1 MLNRIVLAGRL
12 TKDVELRKLA
22 NGMAVASFNLAS
34 DELSKNADGSKKVIF
49 IGVSLFGKSAE
60 NVAKYVQKGSL
71 VAVDGRITQRK
82 YTNKQNQQVT
92 STEIVADNVQFLEP
106 KPQAAE
112 PANKPIQVEDDL
124 PNAQ

>member
-49 IGVSLFGKSAE
+49 IEVSLFGKSAE

-106 KPQAAE
+106 KPQTAE
-112 PANKPIQVEDDL
+112 SANKPIQVEDDL
-124 PNAQ
+124 SNAQ

>member
-22 NGMAVASFNLAS
+22 NGMAVVSFNLAC

-106 KPQAAE
+106 KPQADE
-112 PANKPIQVEDDL
+112 PGNKPIQVEDDL

>member
-22 NGMAVASFNLAS
+22 NGMSVASFNLAS

-49 IGVSLFGKSAE
+49 IEVSLFGKSAE

-106 KPQAAE
+106 KPQADE
-112 PANKPIQVEDDL
+112 PIQVEDDL

>member
-22 NGMAVASFNLAS
+22 NGMAVVSFNLAS

-82 YTNKQNQQVT
+82 YTNKQNQQVV

-124 PNAQ
+124 PNEQ

>member
-112 PANKPIQVEDDL
+112 PIQVEDDL

>member
-22 NGMAVASFNLAS
+22 TGMAVASFDLAS

-112 PANKPIQVEDDL
+112 SANKPIQVEDDL

>member
-22 NGMAVASFNLAS
+22 NGMAVVSFNLAS

-49 IGVSLFGKSAE
+49 IEVSLFGKSAE

-92 STEIVADNVQFLEP
+92 STEIVAANVQFLEP
-106 KPQAAE
+106 KPQADE
-112 PANKPIQVEDDL
+112 PIQVEDDL

>member
-22 NGMAVASFNLAS
+22 NGMAVVSFTLAS

-106 KPQAAE
+106 KPQAD
-112 PANKPIQVEDDL
+112 KPIQVEDDL

>member
-22 NGMAVASFNLAS
+22 NGMAVVSFTLAS

-106 KPQAAE
+106 KPQAT
-112 PANKPIQVEDDL
+112 NKPIQVEDDL

>member
-22 NGMAVASFNLAS
+22 NGMTVASFTLAS

-106 KPQAAE
+106 KPQAD
-112 PANKPIQVEDDL
+112 KPIQVEDDL

>member
-12 TKDVELRKLA
+12 TKDVELRKLT
-22 NGMAVASFNLAS
+22 NGMAVVSFTLAS

-106 KPQAAE
+106 KPQADE
-112 PANKPIQVEDDL
+112 PIQVEDDL